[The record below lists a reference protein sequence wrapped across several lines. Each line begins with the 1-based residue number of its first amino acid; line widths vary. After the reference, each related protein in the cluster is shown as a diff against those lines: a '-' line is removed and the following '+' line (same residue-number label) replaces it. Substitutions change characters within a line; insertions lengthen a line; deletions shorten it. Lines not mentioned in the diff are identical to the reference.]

1 MLGTG
6 HGKALNCYNYCFL
19 LQVNNTNL
27 LVDSGGGNQIINQL
41 KKANIKIEDIDN
53 VFISHSHMD
62 HILGLIWIIRFLCPK
77 YYNGLIDKKVN
88 IYGNDDVIQKLND
101 LIRLFIPKDFN
112 NVIKENFNFI
122 KLVNDQAFEL
132 SNLKI
137 TVFDSKAKN
146 IKEFGFVAKYDNKQI
161 IYLGDE
167 RYNDI
172 NKKYISNCD
181 YAFMGARDINNDI
194 TSGHS
199 TVEYSAT
206 IAQKYHIKNL
216 ILSHCND
223 TDLKNRKSRF
233 KDEASKYYTGN
244 IFIPNDL
251 EKINIE

>member
-6 HGKALNCYNYCFL
+6 HGKALKCYNYCFL
-19 LQVNNTNL
+19 LKFNNTNL

-62 HILGLIWIIRFLCPK
+62 HILGLIWMIRFLCPK
-77 YYNGLIDKKVN
+77 YYNGLIDKKIN
-88 IYGNDDVIQKLND
+88 IYGNDDVIQKINK
-101 LIRLFIPKDFN
+101 LIKIFIPNDFN

-122 KLVNDQAFEL
+122 KLIDKQNFEL

-137 TVFDSKAKN
+137 TVFDSRAKN
-146 IKEFGFVAKYDNKQI
+146 INEFGFVAKYANKRI

-167 RYNDI
+167 RYSKI
-172 NKKYISNCD
+172 NKKYINNCD
-181 YAFMGARDINNDI
+181 YAFMDARDINNDI
-194 TSGHS
+194 TSAHS
-199 TVEYSAT
+199 TVKYSAT

-223 TDLKNRKSRF
+223 FDLKNRKTMF
-233 KDEASKYYTGN
+233 KNEASKYYNGN
-244 IFIPNDL
+244 IFVPYDL
-251 EKINIE
+251 EEISIE